1 MPKNARGG
9 LANLLL
15 SNLLAVAGLWG
26 QSTAVSQISGT
37 VRDAGGL
44 VVPGAQVSIT
54 QTATGLNRSVQTD
67 SEGAYTLPSL
77 PPGPYRLTIS
87 KTGFS
92 SYVQAGIVLQVD
104 SNPVIDASLQ
114 VGAVSQEVL
123 VQADASMVETHS
135 TGVGQV
141 VDQQRVVELPLNG
154 RNPTQLVFLAG
165 AATAGQATTLNS
177 NKNYPTV
184 IISVAGG
191 QSNGGVSYLL
201 DGAMHNDPFN
211 NLNQPLPFPDAL
223 QEFKV
228 ETSALPAQYGYHS
241 AAAVN
246 AVTKSGGNQFHGD
259 AFEFLRNGDFNAR
272 NFFATSRDS
281 LKRNQFGGTFGGPI
295 RKNKLFFFAG
305 YQGTIQ
311 RSDPTTGIGFVPTP
325 AMLAGNF
332 TAITS
337 PACNAGRQI
346 QLKTPFN
353 DNQIAPSLFSPAALN
368 LIQRLPKPTDDCGT
382 VRFGTVSNS
391 TEHLGVLRVDYQI
404 NEKHT
409 LFARYYIPHLE
420 QSSSYNN
427 NNPMTV
433 TSPFVTDNLQFVV
446 LGDTWLINS
455 NTISSFHASL
465 NRESI
470 QKGSPPFFTARDL
483 GVNMTPL
490 VPGFVVIQVT
500 GAFNA
505 GSNGSPP
512 GHVFSTSPQVTEDIS
527 LVRGSHQ
534 IAFGA
539 NWIRTMENYV
549 INLAGFGNFNFN
561 GQATGLSMGDLLTG
575 KLNTFQQANAA
586 QVYQRPLYVGLY
598 AQDSWKIVPRL
609 TLSYGL
615 RWEPFF
621 PISTKNGFVNHFDPS
636 LFAANVH
643 SSVYPQGP
651 AGVTFPGDPGYPD
664 KAGYFGKKADF
675 APRIGIVWD
684 PRGDGRM
691 TIRSSYG
698 IFYDLPPAQ
707 LDYQYALS
715 PPYGDSVT
723 LTSPAGGF
731 DNPWLGFSGGN
742 PFPTQLG
749 KNAFFP
755 TGATYINIPL
765 HVQPTYLEQWNVSVQ
780 KQIGNNWLASASYL
794 GNRSVHLWTSAQAN
808 PAVYIPGSSTTGNT
822 DARRV
827 LSLENSTQGAYF
839 SSLYQLDDGG
849 TGSYNGMLLSIQR
862 RMANGVTVLANYT
875 WSHCISD
882 PAVSVL
888 ATAVNYMVPGDRRA
902 DRGNCPTSDVRHV
915 LNLSAVA
922 QSPRFSERWLDIT
935 AGHWQFSTIVSA
947 QSGNFFNVT
956 TGVDNALTGQSNQR
970 PNLIGNAIPADQN
983 VNQWLLPA
991 AFQSAPAGTYGNL
1004 GINRFEGPGSLQFD
1018 MGLSRLFPIR
1028 EQKKIELRGEA
1039 FNVLNRLNPSNPT
1052 SALNSANFGKILA
1065 ASDPRI
1071 IQLALKLVF

>member
-1 MPKNARGG
+1 MLRKMQRK
-9 LANLLL
+9 L
-15 SNLLAVAGLWG
+15 SNIFVLNLLAATGLWA

-44 VVPGAQVSIT
+44 VVAGAQVNIT
-54 QTATGLNRSVQTD
+54 QTATGLSRSVQTGP
-67 SEGAYTLPSL
+67 EGAYTLPSL
-77 PPGPYRLTIS
+77 PPGPYRLTVT
-87 KTGFS
+87 KEGFS
-92 SYVQAGIVLQVD
+92 SFVQEGIVLQVD

-114 VGAVSQEVL
+114 LGTVNQQVVVE
-123 VQADASMVETHS
+123 ADASMVETHS

-141 VDQQRVVELPLNG
+141 VDQQRVIQLPLNG
-154 RNPTQLVFLAG
+154 RNPTQLIFLAG

-177 NKNYPTV
+177 NKNYPT
-184 IISVAGG
+184 ISISVAGG
-191 QSNGGVSYLL
+191 QSNGGISYLL

-246 AVTKSGGNQFHGD
+246 AVTKSGGNAFHGD
-259 AFEFLRNGDFNAR
+259 AFEFLRNGDLNAR

-295 RKNKLFFFAG
+295 RRNKLFFFLG
-305 YQGTIQ
+305 YQATVQ
-311 RSDPTTGIGFVPTP
+311 RSDPATGIGFVPTP
-325 AMLAGNF
+325 AMLTGDFN
-332 TAITS
+332 AIAS

-346 QLKTPFN
+346 TLKAPFA
-353 DNQIAPSLFSPAALN
+353 DNRISPSLFSPAALN
-368 LIQRLPKPTDDCGT
+368 LVSRLPKPADECGT

-391 TEHLGVLRVDYQI
+391 TEHLGLARVDYQL
-404 NEKHT
+404 NDKHSF
-409 LFARYYIPHLE
+409 FARYYIPHLE

-433 TSPFVTDNLQFVV
+433 TAPFVTDNLQFFV
-446 LGDTWLINS
+446 LGHTWLINS
-455 NTISSFHASL
+455 RTVNTLHASI

-470 QKGSPPFFTARDL
+470 QKGSPPFFTAKDL

-512 GHVFSTSPQVTEDIS
+512 GHVFSTSPQITEDMS

-539 NWIRTMENYV
+539 NWIKTMENYV

-586 QVYQRPLYVGLY
+586 QNYQRPLYVGLY
-598 AQDSWKIVPRL
+598 VQDSWRIRPRL

-621 PISTKNGFVNHFDPS
+621 PISTKNGFVNHFDPA

-651 AGVTFPGDPGYPD
+651 AGVTFPGDQGYPD

-675 APRIGIVWD
+675 APRIGLVWD
-684 PRGDGRM
+684 PKGDGRM

-707 LDYQYALS
+707 LDYQFALS
-715 PPYGDSVT
+715 PPYGDSIT
-723 LTSPAGGF
+723 RTSP
-731 DNPWLGFSGGN
+731 S
-742 PFPTQLG
+742 
-749 KNAFFP
+749 
-755 TGATYINIPL
+755 
-765 HVQPTYLEQWNVSVQ
+765 
-780 KQIGNNWLASASYL
+780 
-794 GNRSVHLWTSAQAN
+794 
-808 PAVYIPGSSTTGNT
+808 
-822 DARRV
+822 RRV
-827 LSLENSTQGAYF
+827 
-839 SSLYQLDDGG
+839 
-849 TGSYNGMLLSIQR
+849 R
-862 RMANGVTVLANYT
+862 
-875 WSHCISD
+875 
-882 PAVSVL
+882 
-888 ATAVNYMVPGDRRA
+888 
-902 DRGNCPTSDVRHV
+902 
-915 LNLSAVA
+915 
-922 QSPRFSERWLDIT
+922 
-935 AGHWQFSTIVSA
+935 
-947 QSGNFFNVT
+947 
-956 TGVDNALTGQSNQR
+956 
-970 PNLIGNAIPADQN
+970 
-983 VNQWLLPA
+983 
-991 AFQSAPAGTYGNL
+991 
-1004 GINRFEGPGSLQFD
+1004 
-1018 MGLSRLFPIR
+1018 
-1028 EQKKIELRGEA
+1028 
-1039 FNVLNRLNPSNPT
+1039 
-1052 SALNSANFGKILA
+1052 
-1065 ASDPRI
+1065 
-1071 IQLALKLVF
+1071 

>member
-1 MPKNARGG
+1 MLKRVH
-9 LANLLL
+9 LFLSLVLCNLFLTSCL
-15 SNLLAVAGLWG
+15 FG
-26 QSTAVSQISGT
+26 QSAAVSQISGT

-44 VVPGAQVSIT
+44 VIPGAQVSVT
-54 QTATGLNRSVQTD
+54 QTSTGLNRAVQTGAD
-67 SEGAYTLPSL
+67 GAYTLPSL

-87 KTGFS
+87 REGFN

-114 VGAVSQEVL
+114 VGTVTQEVL

-184 IISVAGG
+184 AISVAGG
-191 QSNGGVSYLL
+191 QSNGGISYLL

-246 AVTKSGGNQFHGD
+246 AVTKTGGNEFHGD

-272 NFFATSRDS
+272 NFFAATRDS

-295 RKNKLFFFAG
+295 LKNKLFFFAG
-305 YQGTIQ
+305 YQQTIQ
-311 RSDPTTGIGFVPTP
+311 RSDPATGIGFVPT
-325 AMLAGNF
+325 ATMLAGNF
-332 TAITS
+332 NAVTA

-346 QLKTPFN
+346 ALKAPFVN
-353 DNQIAPSLFSPAALN
+353 NQIAPSLFSPAALN
-368 LIQRLPKPTDDCGT
+368 LVKHLPAPADECGT
-382 VRFGTVSNS
+382 LRFGTVSNS
-391 TEHLGVLRVDYQI
+391 TEHLGLARADYQL
-404 NEKHT
+404 NQKHS

-433 TSPFVTDNLQFVV
+433 TAPFVTDNLQFVA
-446 LGDTWLINS
+446 LGDTWVINS
-455 NTISSFHASL
+455 RTISSFHASL
-465 NRESI
+465 NRQSI
-470 QKGSPPFFTARDL
+470 QKGSPPFFTAKDL

-512 GHVFSTSPQVTEDIS
+512 GHVFSTSPQLAEDIS
-527 LVRGSHQ
+527 LVRGTHQ

-539 NWIRTMENYV
+539 NWVRVMENYE

-586 QVYQRPLYVGLY
+586 QVYQRPLYFGLY
-598 AQDSWKIVPRL
+598 AQDSWRLHPRL
-609 TLSYGL
+609 TLSYGV

-621 PISTKNGFVNHFDPS
+621 AIGTKNGYVNHFDPS
-636 LFAANVH
+636 LFAANAH
-643 SSVYPQGP
+643 SSVYPQAP
-651 AGVTFPGDPGYPD
+651 AGVTFPGDPGYPG

-675 APRIGIVWD
+675 APRIGLVWD

-691 TIRSSYG
+691 TVRSSYG

-715 PPYGDSVT
+715 PPYGDSIT
-723 LTSPAGGF
+723 RTSPAGGF
-731 DNPWLGFSGGN
+731 DDPWSGFPGGN

-755 TGATYINIPL
+755 TAATYINIPL
-765 HVQPTYLEQWNVSVQ
+765 HVKPNYLEQWNLSIQ
-780 KQIGNNWLASASYL
+780 RQIGTNWLVSGSYI
-794 GNRSVHLWTSAQAN
+794 GNRTVHLWTSAQGN
-808 PAVYIPGSSTTGNT
+808 PAVFGPGATTGNT

-827 LSLENSTQGAYF
+827 LSLQNPTQGAYF
-839 SSLYQLDDGG
+839 SSLFQLDDGG
-849 TGSYNGMLLSIQR
+849 TGSYNGMLLSVQR
-862 RMANGVTVLANYT
+862 RMAGGVTVLGNYT
-875 WSHCISD
+875 WSHCIAD
-882 PAVSVL
+882 PALSVL
-888 ATAVNYMVPGDRRA
+888 ATAANYMIPGNRRA
-902 DRGNCPTSDVRHV
+902 DHGNCPTSDVRHV
-915 LNLSAVA
+915 VNLSAVA
-922 QSPRFSERWLDIT
+922 QSPKFASRWLDLT
-935 AGHWQFSTIVSA
+935 AGHWQFSAIVSA
-947 QSGNFFNVT
+947 QSGNFMNVT
-956 TGVDNALTGQSNQR
+956 TGVDNALTGQTNQR

-983 VNQWLLPA
+983 VDHWLVPA
-991 AFQSAPAGTYGNL
+991 AFQAAPGGAYGNL

-1018 MGLSRLFPIR
+1018 MGLSRVFPIR
-1028 EQKKIELRGEA
+1028 ERQKLELRGEA
-1039 FNVLNRLNPSNPT
+1039 FNALNRLNPSNPT
-1052 SALNSANFGKILA
+1052 LTLNSANFGKILA

-1071 IQLALKLVF
+1071 VQLAVKLVF